1 MTDSAPVRSEPSVRP
16 VGQEILRLALPV
28 LAEQVL
34 YLCVGFYDVFLSGQ
48 ISKEATAA
56 IGLAAYVGWLAS
68 MIFGL
73 IGTGATAIV
82 ARCWGGG
89 QHDDARRIATHA
101 QALAIGLG
109 VAVFVLLQC
118 LAPWTPML
126 LGMQGETYR
135 IAVEYLRIDACGQ
148 VFACWMLIGA
158 ASLRGSGDM
167 RTPLLVLGVTN
178 VVNILASTGCVYGWG
193 PLPVMGVRGIVTGT
207 VTAQFCGAALMTAA
221 LCSRWSHLSLIRSEF
236 RVVPATALR
245 ILKIGGPAGLEGAV
259 TFTGHFL
266 FLMIIARLS
275 PGGFDG
281 AAFAAHIVGVRVES
295 LSYLPALA
303 WGIAC
308 SSLVGQSLGARQSER
323 ALQVGRVAIQQ
334 IVAYAFLVGL
344 IFAAAAPQIY
354 AAMHA
359 DPQVAVQGVPAF
371 RLMASYQVPTAIL
384 IVLACCLRGAGD
396 TRFPLLCVVIGTI
409 GLRLPLGYL
418 CGVVLQGGLIGA
430 WVGMGV
436 DNVVRASLL
445 WWRYRSG
452 RWVRISV

>member
-1 MTDSAPVRSEPSVRP
+1 MNGSATVRSEPSVRP
-16 VGQEILRLALPV
+16 ISQEILRLALPV
-28 LAEQVL
+28 LAEQML
-34 YLCVGFYDVFLSGQ
+34 YLCVGFFDVYLSGQ

-82 ARCWGGG
+82 ARCWGAGL
-89 QHDDARRIATHA
+89 HDDARRIATHA
-101 QALAIGLG
+101 QVLAIGLG
-109 VAVFVLLQC
+109 FAVFGLLQL

-126 LGMQGETYR
+126 LGMEGETYR
-135 IAVEYLRIDACGQ
+135 IAVQYLRIDAFGQ
-148 VFACWMLIGA
+148 FFACWMLIGA

-178 VVNILASTGCVYGWG
+178 VVNILVSTTCVYGLG
-193 PLPVMGVRGIVTGT
+193 PLSPMGVRGIVTGT
-207 VTAQFCGAALMTAA
+207 VTAQFCGALLMTMA

-236 RVVPATALR
+236 RVVPATAAR
-245 ILKIGGPAGLEGAV
+245 ILRIGGPAGLEGAV

-308 SSLVGQSLGARQSER
+308 SSLVGQSLGARQIER
-323 ALQVGRVAIQQ
+323 AQMVGRVATRQ
-334 IVAYAFLVGL
+334 IVVYAFLVGL
-344 IFAAAAPQIY
+344 VFGLGVPQIY
-354 AAMHA
+354 AAMHS
-359 DPQVAVQGVPAF
+359 DPNVAIQGVPAF

-396 TRFPLLCVVIGTI
+396 TRYPLLCVLIGTI
-409 GLRLPLGYL
+409 GLRVPLGYL
-418 CGVVLQGGLIGA
+418 FGVVLHGGLAGA
-430 WVGMGV
+430 WIGMGV
-436 DNVVRASLL
+436 DNVVRAGLL

-452 RWVRISV
+452 RWAQVSV